1 MIIWLKNNNLLLYIN
16 VRDDILIS
24 IELLKKI
31 TLFSSKF
38 KAQSSRLIYGFRV
51 VTQFILIVVDYFTK

>member
-1 MIIWLKNNNLLLYIN
+1 MYVTIF
-16 VRDDILIS
+16 S
-24 IELLKKI
+24 TELLKKI

-51 VTQFILIVVDYFTK
+51 VTQFILIVVDYFTE